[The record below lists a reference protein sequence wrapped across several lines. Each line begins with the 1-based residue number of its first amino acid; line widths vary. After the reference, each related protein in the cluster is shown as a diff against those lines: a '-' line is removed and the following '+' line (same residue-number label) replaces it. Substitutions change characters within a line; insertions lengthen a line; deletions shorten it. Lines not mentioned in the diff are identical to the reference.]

1 MALYPMPR
9 QPNLL
14 VSILGK
20 LFFSRQQKWKQEK
33 QAKTMLLVIVVGVV
47 FALIVGALLFA
58 LNYTRR

>member
-1 MALYPMPR
+1 MALYPMPK
-9 QPNLL
+9 QTNLL